1 MSTGFVGLGHIGKE
15 LALKWALADE
25 EMWVFDVV
33 PDPVQVLVAAGARAA
48 SSMAGLARE
57 CDLIGVCVR
66 NDDDVDQLLYGPGGL
81 LENARPGT
89 VVAIHSSVLQGSV
102 MRWNG
107 DAAAKSIRLVDAPVT
122 RNAMGTFGYML
133 AGDDEVVAR
142 CRPIMSLGG
151 NTVVEVGAVGAG
163 IALKLCNNM
172 MTYAAIVAAH
182 EAFRLAQACGLSAQ
196 LMMEIG
202 KVNGVVTPQMGAF
215 LTGRIEA
222 AKRAEGAAGTSGGMR
237 MAAAP
242 AADLGRKDLRC
253 ALDSAEKLG
262 LRLPATKL
270 HAEII
275 EDVFFGRY

>member
-1 MSTGFVGLGHIGKE
+1 MGLGHIGKE
-15 LALKWALADE
+15 LALKWAFADE

-48 SSMAGLARE
+48 SSVAELARE

-89 VVAIHSSVLQGSV
+89 VVAIHSSVLQDSV

-133 AGDDEVVAR
+133 AGDDEVIAR

-151 NTVVEVGAVGAG
+151 NTVV
-163 IALKLCNNM
+163 
-172 MTYAAIVAAH
+172 
-182 EAFRLAQACGLSAQ
+182 
-196 LMMEIG
+196 
-202 KVNGVVTPQMGAF
+202 
-215 LTGRIEA
+215 
-222 AKRAEGAAGTSGGMR
+222 
-237 MAAAP
+237 
-242 AADLGRKDLRC
+242 
-253 ALDSAEKLG
+253 
-262 LRLPATKL
+262 
-270 HAEII
+270 
-275 EDVFFGRY
+275 

>member
-1 MSTGFVGLGHIGKE
+1 MSMGFVGLGHIGKE

-33 PDPVQVLVAAGARAA
+33 ADPVQVLVAAGARAA
-48 SSMAGLARE
+48 SSVAELARE

-66 NDDDVDQLLYGPGGL
+66 NDDDVEQLLYGSRGL

-89 VVAIHSSVLQGSV
+89 VVAIHSTVLQDSV
-102 MRWNG
+102 IRWNR

-122 RNAMGTFGYML
+122 RNAKGIFGYML
-133 AGDDEVVAR
+133 AGDGDVFAR
-142 CRPIMSLGG
+142 CEPIMSLGG
-151 NTVVEVGAVGAG
+151 NTVIEVGGVGAG

-182 EAFRLAQACGLSAQ
+182 EAFRLAQACGLSAEK
-196 LMMEIG
+196 MMEIG
-202 KVNGVVTPQMGAF
+202 KVNGVVTPQMSAF

-222 AKRAEGAAGTSGGMR
+222 AKRADGAAGASGGMR

-242 AADLGRKDLRC
+242 AADLGKKDLRC

-262 LRLPATKL
+262 VKLPATQL